1 MENPQFDFAV
11 LGAGPG
17 GYVAAIRGAQL
28 GLKTAV
34 IEKDRPGGVCLNC
47 GCIPSKALI
56 HQANL
61 LRGIPAL
68 KALGAAVDTTNLD
81 YSRAHR
87 KSRQA
92 SDRLAKGVQYLLQK
106 NGVEVIAGEG
116 RLADAST
123 IALADGRTITA
134 RAIIIATGSRPRE
147 LPGLPF
153 DETVVLSS
161 TGALSLKEL
170 PRRILILGAGAIG
183 LELGYVWNAFGAEVT
198 IVEACERILPLES
211 ADAAALVRK
220 IFEKRGVK
228 FITGALAHAGARDA
242 EGLTLDLKPAAAD
255 NGNGGDIPARVA
267 ADAALVAIGRAPNTG
282 GLGLEECGIT
292 LERGY
297 VSVGDFCET
306 AVRGVYAIGDV
317 IATPAL
323 AHVASKEGE
332 IAAGTWHPSCAA
344 RPPAKARGCGRGA
357 VRRLWRPRIAS
368 FGLQEEQ
375 AQAQNIPHNVFSFPY
390 RGIGKAV
397 ASKNGRL
404 CKNRGDAGWR
414 ENPWRGDGRRAGDGP
429 HSRAASRAQR
439 GAAGERPGRFYPR
452 APDGGRGHS
461 GMRARAARPR
471 HPRVAQSARARA
483 QRISAASARHQRAG
497 IFAEAATRRA
507 RTARQPPAI
516 AWASRQDAPGDDSAA
531 PFASAGAD
539 APARGRRCPSIRD
552 SRPATGRRAS
562 WPCRR
567 DIACKPRRKSPR

>member
-34 IEKDRPGGVCLNC
+34 IEKDRPGGVCLNW

-211 ADAAALVRK
+211 ADAAALVRR

-242 EGLTLDLKPAAAD
+242 EGLTLDLKPAAAGD
-255 NGNGGDIPARVA
+255 GNGSDIPARVA

-332 IAAGTWHPSCAA
+332 IAAGHVASVL
-344 RPPAKARGCGRGA
+344 RGA
-357 VRRLWRPRIAS
+357 PPPREKRVDAGVVPSAVYGDPEIAS

-397 ASKNGRL
+397 ASEKT
-404 CKNRGDAGWR
+404 
-414 ENPWRGDGRRAGDGP
+414 DGFVKIVATPDG
-429 HSRAASRAQR
+429 AKIL
-439 GAAGERPGRFYPR
+439 GAVMVGERATDLIHEPLL
-452 APDGGRGHS
+452 
-461 GMRARAARPR
+461 ARNAGLRVEDLADFIHA
-471 HPRVAQSARARA
+471 HPTVAE
-483 QRISAASARHQRAG
+483 G
-497 IFAEAATRRA
+497 IQEC
-507 RTARQPPAI
+507 
-516 AWASRQDAPGDDSAA
+516 
-531 PFASAGAD
+531 
-539 APARGRRCPSIRD
+539 ARGLLD
-552 SRPATGRRAS
+552 RA
-562 WPCRR
+562 
-567 DIACKPRRKSPR
+567 IHV